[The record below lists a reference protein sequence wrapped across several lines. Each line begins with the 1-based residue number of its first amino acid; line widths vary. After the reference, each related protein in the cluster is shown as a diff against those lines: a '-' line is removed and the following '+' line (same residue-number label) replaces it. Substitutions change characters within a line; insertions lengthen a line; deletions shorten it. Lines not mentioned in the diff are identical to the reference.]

1 MGCCSNRYSY
11 EEMIEPFFRKVRLNN
26 KEAAEINNILVSY
39 GTYDRVYLKINKED
53 LDEDSYLITKQT
65 PTSKNKKNHILIKKE
80 KSINILLTD
89 INYQG
94 LIYEYL
100 VIDHYEKEMN
110 NYFYK
115 IYNEIPLKIKY
126 PIIKI
131 ILILLFSNPD
141 SSQLETILVDCL
153 SFYNRYSESNLMNRN
168 SSASISMY
176 STDLKSDRLI
186 SKENLFT
193 LLKIYFL
200 SISLFSIE
208 SFYSSLMKE
217 HSNDN
222 DNDYHKEKEFYLN
235 VWKQKIISSFTK
247 EYLDKQ
253 KENAVNAFII
263 EGFVK
268 ENSSYLMNTKNIKRD
283 IVEYSLTRGG
293 LEKDE
298 KIKIKYNYNAY
309 RNYNLNLN

>member
-11 EEMIEPFFRKVRLNN
+11 EEIMEPFFKKVKLNN
-26 KEAAEINNILVSY
+26 KEAAEINNIIVSY
-39 GTYDRVYLKINKED
+39 GTYDRVYLKINKEE

-65 PTSKNKKNHILIKKE
+65 PNKNKKSHILIKKE

-100 VIDHYEKEMN
+100 VIEHYEKEMN

-131 ILILLFSNPD
+131 ILILLFSSPD
-141 SSQLETILVDCL
+141 SSQIETILVDSL
-153 SFYNRYSESNLMNRN
+153 SFYNRYSDSNSMNRN
-168 SSASISMY
+168 STASVSIY

-186 SKENLFT
+186 TKENLFT

-217 HSNDN
+217 QLNN
-222 DNDYHKEKEFYLN
+222 EENDYHKEKEFYLN
-235 VWKQKIISSFTK
+235 VWKPKIISGFAK
-247 EYLDKQ
+247 EFLDKQ
-253 KENAVNAFII
+253 KENAVNAFNI

-268 ENSSYLMNTKNIKRD
+268 ENYVYLMNSKDIKRD
-283 IVEYSLTRGG
+283 IVEYSLIRGG